1 MSEFL
6 GTKIDNIEVN
16 DLVWRQKV
24 NMNFM
29 TLSAVQTVIANY
41 TVDSSP
47 PSPSTYDHTIF
58 CNSSSTAFTI
68 TLPSE
73 SEGRTLRFIR
83 KDNSDNAVTIKAA
96 TGDYVNGTLNGS
108 ISLHHGT
115 AATRLGLS
123 VVLVCEGVGSSKG
136 WWGRVLDN

>member
-58 CNSSSTAFTI
+58 CNA
-68 TLPSE
+68 E
-73 SEGRTLRFIR
+73 RTY
-83 KDNSDNAVTIKAA
+83 SGCV
-96 TGDYVNGTLNGS
+96 
-108 ISLHHGT
+108 
-115 AATRLGLS
+115 LGLRHCCS
-123 VVLVCEGVGSSKG
+123 RKHIGGAIDDVKAIAALIT
-136 WWGRVLDN
+136 RRRRTT